1 MPKIHYKAKNARG
14 RLINASIE
22 AANVNRAME
31 MLIAKGYTEIEIK
44 KSLIDSIKKLGLTNK
59 KAETGKVKMS
69 DIAVFARQLATMV
82 NAGVNILEAV
92 QDVAMMVQNK
102 YFSGILQRVVKDIKN
117 GLPLSQALSKHK
129 QIFDNTFVSM
139 ISVGERS
146 GQLGEVL
153 LDLADYIE
161 NSVKLRRKIKSA
173 AAYPMFV
180 GSFFLL
186 VFLGI
191 VLFLIPKFEEMFAS
205 FGADLPALT
214 KAVVSLS
221 HFILDRALYI
231 IIFFLI
237 VFVIFKILTKTPHGR
252 LAWHKFFFKIPIFGP
267 IYTKMIFAR
276 YFQTLSTL
284 VKSGVDI
291 VVSIQISASTVTN
304 TYIKKILEEI
314 RSSVISGQS
323 FSANMEKYNVFPRL
337 VIRMTAVGEKTGQ
350 MDEMFLKVTDYYNE
364 EVNTTVASLSSIIEP
379 VLIVG
384 LGIMVGFIVVALY
397 LPIFSMAGAMVNQQV

>member
-1 MPKIHYKAKNARG
+1 MPKIHYRAKNARG
-14 RLINASIE
+14 RLINASIDATSE
-22 AANVNRAME
+22 NRAIE
-31 MLIAKGYTEIEIK
+31 ILNAKGYTEIEIK
-44 KSLIDSIKKLGLTNK
+44 KNFLAGLKNLGLTNK
-59 KAETGKVKMS
+59 NAENGRVKMS

-92 QDVAMMVQNK
+92 TDVSMMVQNR
-102 YFSGILQRVVKDIKN
+102 YFANILQRIVKDIKN
-117 GLPLSQALSKHK
+117 GIPLSQALSKHK
-129 QIFDNTFVSM
+129 KIFDNTFVSM
-139 ISVGERS
+139 IAVGERS

-153 LDLADYIE
+153 TDLAEYIE

-173 AAYPMFV
+173 AAYPTFV
-180 GSFFLL
+180 GSFFIV

-214 KAVVSLS
+214 KFVVAIS
-221 HFILDRALYI
+221 HFVLDRLGFI
-231 IIFFLI
+231 IVGLI
-237 VFVIFKILTKTPHGR
+237 VLFIIFKIVTKTPKG
-252 LAWHKFFFKIPIFGP
+252 LLMWHKSFFKVPIFGP

-291 VVSIQISASTVTN
+291 VVSIQISASTVNN
-304 TYIKKILEEI
+304 TYIKQILENI
-314 RSSVISGQS
+314 RSAVISGQS

-350 MDEMFLKVTDYYNE
+350 MDEMFMKVTDYYNE

>member
-22 AANVNRAME
+22 AANANRAME
-31 MLIAKGYTEIEIK
+31 MLVAKGYTEIEIK

-59 KAETGKVKMS
+59 RAETGKVKMN

-92 QDVAMMVQNK
+92 QDVSMMVQNK
-102 YFSGILQRVVKDIKN
+102 YFSGVLQRVVKDIKN

-129 QIFDNTFVSM
+129 QVFDNTFVSM

-173 AAYPMFV
+173 AAYPIFV
-180 GSFFLL
+180 GSFFLI

-214 KAVVSLS
+214 KMVVSLS
-221 HFILDRALYI
+221 HFVLDRALYI
-231 IIFFLI
+231 IGFLVVLFI
-237 VFVIFKILTKTPHGR
+237 VFKIVTKTPQG
-252 LAWHKFFFKIPIFGP
+252 LLLWHKSFFKIPVFGP

-304 TYIKKILEEI
+304 TYIKGILENI
-314 RSSVISGQS
+314 RSAVISGQS